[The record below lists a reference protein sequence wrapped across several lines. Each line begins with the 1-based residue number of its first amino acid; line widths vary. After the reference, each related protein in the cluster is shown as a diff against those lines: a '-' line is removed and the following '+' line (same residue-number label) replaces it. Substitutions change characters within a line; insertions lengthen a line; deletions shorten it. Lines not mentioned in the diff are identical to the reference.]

1 MKRFLTFFIVLI
13 YSSTI
18 YAAEPLASSQ
28 LYAKAAVL
36 MDADTGRVL
45 FSKNGNAIMAMASTT
60 KIMTCILALENGNLS
75 DTLTVSSLAASQPK
89 VHLGMRGG
97 EQYVLR
103 DLLYSLMLESHND
116 SAVAIAEHIGGSV
129 EEFVNNMNQKA
140 MELGCLS
147 THFITPNG
155 LDAVDEEGIHST
167 TAEDLA
173 RIMSYCIME
182 SPMRE
187 EYLRITATPSYSFK
201 NVEGNR
207 AFSCQNLNS
216 FLTMMDGAIS
226 GKTGFT
232 GNAGY
237 CYVGAVERD
246 GRTFVVALLACG
258 WPNNKN
264 YKWKDTKKIMEY
276 AIEHYQ
282 YFDDSEHF
290 ELPRVLVDKGVPASG
305 DLFDEQ
311 YVQLRLENTSE
322 DDLQMLRREDEAV
335 SVKTEFADRLEAPLK
350 KGQKVGRIVYCLDG
364 EEIFEYAIVVDR
376 DVERKDMR
384 WYFERI
390 LKMFFCT

>member
-18 YAAEPLASSQ
+18 FAAEPLASSQ

-173 RIMSYCIME
+173 RIMSYC
-182 SPMRE
+182 
-187 EYLRITATPSYSFK
+187 
-201 NVEGNR
+201 
-207 AFSCQNLNS
+207 
-216 FLTMMDGAIS
+216 
-226 GKTGFT
+226 
-232 GNAGY
+232 
-237 CYVGAVERD
+237 
-246 GRTFVVALLACG
+246 
-258 WPNNKN
+258 
-264 YKWKDTKKIMEY
+264 
-276 AIEHYQ
+276 
-282 YFDDSEHF
+282 
-290 ELPRVLVDKGVPASG
+290 
-305 DLFDEQ
+305 
-311 YVQLRLENTSE
+311 
-322 DDLQMLRREDEAV
+322 
-335 SVKTEFADRLEAPLK
+335 
-350 KGQKVGRIVYCLDG
+350 
-364 EEIFEYAIVVDR
+364 
-376 DVERKDMR
+376 
-384 WYFERI
+384 
-390 LKMFFCT
+390 

>member
-116 SAVAIAEHIGGSV
+116 SAVAIAEHIDGSV

-311 YVQLRLENTSE
+311 YVQLRLENASE

-335 SVKTEFADRLEAPLK
+335 SVKTEISDRLEAQLK
-350 KGQKVGRIVYCLDG
+350 KGQ
-364 EEIFEYAIVVDR
+364 
-376 DVERKDMR
+376 
-384 WYFERI
+384 
-390 LKMFFCT
+390 